1 MGGCRLEWFSSFFIV
16 NLIGISANLDNTGA
30 GMAYGINNFRIPT
43 WFNMI
48 INLIGFFYALV
59 GVYLG
64 SVISQVISPAETG
77 LVSFCVFFCIGI
89 VTIYNHYSSLLL
101 GKNKSETKIKQ
112 ARLRDAIILGF
123 ALSFTNIAAGI
134 GTAVAYEA
142 LIWPLVISITI
153 WGYISIWIGNVI
165 GKNLFSNMLGRYSSL
180 VAGLIFI
187 AIGLNQ
193 LL

>member
-1 MGGCRLEWFSSFFIV
+1 MGGCYLEWFSSFFIV

-30 GMAYGINNFRIPT
+30 GMAYGLNNFRIPS
-43 WFNMI
+43 WLNMI
-48 INLIGFFYALV
+48 INSIGFFFTLI

-64 SVISQVISPAETG
+64 SVISQVISPRETG

-89 VTIYNHYSSLLL
+89 VTIYNRHSSLNY
-101 GKNKSETKIKQ
+101 GKNKSETTIQ
-112 ARLRDAIILGF
+112 QLELRDAILLGI

-134 GTAVAYEA
+134 GTAVAYET
-142 LIWPLVISITI
+142 LIWQLIISITI
-153 WGYISIWIGNVI
+153 WGYISIWLGNAI
-165 GKNLFSNMLGRYSSL
+165 GKNFFSKMLGRYSSL

-187 AIGLNQ
+187 AIALNQ

>member
-1 MGGCRLEWFSSFFIV
+1 MEWFSSFLIV
-16 NLIGISANLDNTGA
+16 NLIGISANLDNTGV
-30 GMAYGINNFRIPT
+30 GIAYGLNNFRIPA

-48 INLIGFFYALV
+48 INIIGFFYTLI

-64 SVISQVISPAETG
+64 SVISQIISPADIG
-77 LVSFCVFFCIGI
+77 LVSFFVFFCIGI
-89 VTIYNHYSSLLL
+89 VTICNRYSSLIYRKKHS
-101 GKNKSETKIKQ
+101 GTKIQ
-112 ARLRDAIILGF
+112 QPRLRDAIFLGF

-134 GTAVAYEA
+134 GLAVAYDT
-142 LIWPLVISITI
+142 LIWELIISITL
-153 WGYISIWIGNVI
+153 WGYISIMIGNAV
-165 GKNLFSNMLGRYSSL
+165 GKNLISKMLGRYSSL